1 MASRAPRFALH
12 RLALV
17 MTLCHGAAVASPTD
31 EEDLALAF
39 GDQALIQLAT
49 GGALTVR
56 RAPAVATVI
65 TARQIADMGA
75 IDLDQVLETVPGLH
89 VNRAPGQYAPIYM
102 IRGVHT
108 PFNPQVLVLQN
119 GVPVTTLYVGN
130 KGNLWGGYPVE
141 HIARIEIIRGPGSA
155 LHGSDAYAGV
165 INIITKSKADTPGTE
180 VGVRAGAFG
189 MRAAHVQH
197 GGKLGGADVAAFLRL
212 SHTDGMRAI
221 VQADTQT
228 RNDTLFGTHASL
240 ASGPVNTFVDSLDMN
255 VEAGLG
261 QWRLR
266 AGAKVRDD
274 MGTGAGIANALDP
287 LGRSRSERYTADL
300 AWTEPQF
307 EKDWSTGVQLSTMQ
321 YVQLTP
327 VDYQLLPPGTRLA
340 TGLFPDG
347 MRGGPDTWE
356 RQWRLSAFATYSGW
370 IGHQLR
376 VGIGHDRLNLYRTRE
391 MRNFNYTAAG
401 VPIPLPELADRTAT
415 SPFLRPQL
423 RHINYLYLQDEWRFL
438 RDWTMTA
445 GVRHD
450 RYSDFGDTTN
460 PRIALVWDAS
470 LDVTAKLLYGR
481 AFRAPSFLESYG
493 LSNPVA
499 IGNPLLSPETNGTL
513 EAAVSWQA
521 SASLLFKANLY
532 RYQMDHIIR
541 TVPNAIAGTGATYAN
556 TGGQDGRGLELEAAW
571 TPMRALQV
579 YASLALQK
587 SVDRA
592 SGLNA
597 GYAPQRHAMLRADWR
612 INSETHLGA
621 QLNRVGTRQRAP
633 GDARKPLAGYT
644 GFDVSLRSSIDHGH
658 WEWTATAHNLFN
670 ADIREPSAAPGLAFP
685 FDLPQAPRALGVQ
698 LMRKW

>member
-1 MASRAPRFALH
+1 MASVAPRFALH

-17 MTLCHGAAVASPTD
+17 VALCHGAAMASPTD

-49 GGALTVR
+49 GGALTLR

-75 IDLDQVLETVPGLH
+75 SDLDQVLETVPGLH

-119 GVPVTTLYVGN
+119 GVPVTTLYIGN
-130 KGNLWGGYPVE
+130 KGNVWGGYPVE

-189 MRAAHVQH
+189 TRAAHIQH
-197 GGKLGGADVAAFLRL
+197 GGKVGGADVAAFVRVA
-212 SHTDGMRAI
+212 HTDGMRA
-221 VQADTQT
+221 VVEADSQT
-228 RNDTLFGTHASL
+228 RNDTLFGTKASL
-240 ASGPVNTFVDSLDMN
+240 APGPVNTFVDSLDMN
-255 VEAGLG
+255 LEAGLG

-274 MGTGAGIANALDP
+274 MGTGAGIANGLDP
-287 LGRSRSERYTADL
+287 VGRSRSERYTADL
-300 AWTEPQF
+300 AWADQLF
-307 EKDWSTGVQLSTMQ
+307 DKDWSVGAQLSTLQ

-327 VDYQLLPPGTRLA
+327 VDYQLLPPGLRLP
-340 TGLFPDG
+340 TGLFPQG

-356 RQWRLSAFATYSGW
+356 RQWRLSAFAAYSGW
-370 IGHQLR
+370 GGHQLR
-376 VGIGHDRLNLYRTRE
+376 VGAGHDRLNLYRTRE

-401 VPIPLPELADRTAT
+401 TPIPLPELADRTST
-415 SPFLRPQL
+415 TPFLRPQL
-423 RHINYLYLQDEWRFL
+423 RHVNYVYLQDEWRMM

-460 PRIALVWDAS
+460 PRLALVWDAS
-470 LDVTAKLLYGR
+470 LDVTAKFLYGR

-493 LSNPVA
+493 LGNPVA

-521 SASLLFKANLY
+521 SASLLLKANLY
-532 RYQMDHIIR
+532 RYQMDDIIR
-541 TVPNAIAGTGATYAN
+541 AVPNLIAGTGSTYAN
-556 TGGQDGRGLELEAAW
+556 TGGQDGSGLELEAIW
-571 TPMRALQV
+571 NPMRALQIN
-579 YASLALQK
+579 ATLALQR
-587 SVDRA
+587 STDRA
-592 SGLNA
+592 TGLNA
-597 GYAPQRHAMLRADWR
+597 GYAPQRHAMLRAHWR
-612 INSETHLGA
+612 LDGETHLGA

-644 GFDVSLRSSIDHGH
+644 GFDVSLRSSIGNGQ

-698 LMRKW
+698 LLRRW

>member
-1 MASRAPRFALH
+1 MASRAPRLVL
-12 RLALV
+12 RCLVLALA
-17 MTLCHGAAVASPTD
+17 LSHGMAVAAPTD

-39 GDQALIQLAT
+39 GDQALIGLAT
-49 GGALTVR
+49 GGALTLR

-119 GVPVTTLYVGN
+119 GVPVTTLYIGN
-130 KGNLWGGYPVE
+130 KGNVWGGYPVG

-165 INIITKSKADTPGTE
+165 INIITKSPADTPGTE
-180 VGVRAGAFG
+180 VGVLAAAFG
-189 MRAAHVQH
+189 TRAAHVQH
-197 GGKLGGADVAAFLRL
+197 GGKWGGAEFAAFLRL
-212 SHTDGMRAI
+212 SHTDGMRAT
-221 VQADTQT
+221 VAADSQT
-228 RNDTLFGTHASL
+228 RNDSLFGTRASL
-240 ASGPVNTFVDSLDMN
+240 APGPLNTFVDSLDMN
-255 VEAGLG
+255 LEAGIG

-274 MGTGAGIANALDP
+274 MGTGAGIANGLDP
-287 LGRSRSERYTADL
+287 VGRSRSERYTADL
-300 AWTEPQF
+300 AWADPLF
-307 EKDWSTGVQLSTMQ
+307 DRDWSVGAQLSTMQ

-327 VDYQLLPPGTRLA
+327 VDYQLLPPGLRLP

-356 RQWRLSAFATYSGW
+356 RQWRLSAFASYSGW
-370 IGHQLR
+370 VGHNLR
-376 VGIGHDRLNLYRTRE
+376 LGAGHDHLNLYRTRE
-391 MRNFNYTAAG
+391 MRNFNYTAG
-401 VPIPLPELADRTAT
+401 GTPIPLPELADRTAST
-415 SPFLRPQL
+415 PFLRPHL
-423 RHINYLYLQDEWRFL
+423 RHINYLYLQDEWRFQ

-450 RYSDFGDTTN
+450 RYSDFGSTTN
-460 PRIALVWDAS
+460 PRLALVWDAS
-470 LDVTAKLLYGR
+470 LDLTAKLLYGR

-493 LSNPVA
+493 LGNPVA
-499 IGNPLLSPETNGTL
+499 IGNQLLSPETNGTL
-513 EAAVSWQA
+513 EAALSWQA

-532 RYQMDHIIR
+532 RYQMDDIIR

-556 TGGQDGRGLELEAAW
+556 TGGQDGRGLELEALW
-571 TPMRALQV
+571 NPLRALQL
-579 YASLALQK
+579 YASVALQR
-587 SVDRA
+587 SFDRA
-592 SGLNA
+592 TGLDA
-597 GYAPQRHAMLRADWR
+597 GYAPQRQAKLKADWR
-612 INSETHLGA
+612 ISSESHLGA

-633 GDARKPLAGYT
+633 GDARRPLAGYT
-644 GFDVSLRSSIDHGH
+644 AFDVSLRSSLDNGR
-658 WEWTATAHNLFN
+658 WDWTATAHNLFN

-685 FDLPQAPRALGVQ
+685 FDLPQAPRALAIQVV
-698 LMRKW
+698 RKW